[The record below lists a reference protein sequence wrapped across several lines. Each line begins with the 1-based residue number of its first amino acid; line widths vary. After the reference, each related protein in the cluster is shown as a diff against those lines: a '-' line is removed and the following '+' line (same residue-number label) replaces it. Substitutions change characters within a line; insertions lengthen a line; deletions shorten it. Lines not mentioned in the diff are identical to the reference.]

1 MESTKKE
8 GNISDVNRWPNW
20 GTKPYKVMPH
30 ISPESK
36 RIGETFRLRPTDVV
50 VLSFPKT
57 GTTWTQNCCE
67 QLRTRAGGYDFD
79 DITIRQPWI
88 EFAHDLGQ
96 DLDNDQVAPPRIF
109 KSHQLLSAVNP
120 GGKYLCI
127 VRDPEATLMSWF
139 AFQKAKGRPG
149 YAEYEDAN
157 EYIANKGA
165 DIFGEEC
172 CFGMNIWQMY
182 AEIWSARNDPSVKIL
197 VYEALVADG
206 PAYLNHLPMIAEFLG
221 IDDADEA
228 LYSKVAFLISR
239 DQMVKHVDAFDDHFI
254 TEKGRELGRAL
265 RVMEPAAKVRSIDG
279 KKKDTVLTEKTIE
292 WMEDRWLE
300 RMTPLTGHASYDEFA
315 AAIADLSATE
325 EEVEVVEQG
334 VRKSILRRRSSVT
347 LDQMPSLRRRR
358 ESLAPHE

>member
-1 MESTKKE
+1 MADNKKE
-8 GNISDVNRWPNW
+8 KNTWPNW

-30 ISPESK
+30 VSPESK
-36 RIGETFRLRPTDVV
+36 RRGETYKLHESDVV
-50 VLSFPKT
+50 VVSFPKT

-67 QLRTRAGGYDFD
+67 QLRTQAGGYDFD

-96 DLDNDQVAPPRIF
+96 DLDDDQISHPRIF
-109 KSHQLLSAVNP
+109 KSHQLLSAVNI

-157 EYIANKGA
+157 EYIADEGA
-165 DIFGEEC
+165 AIFGGEC
-172 CFGMNIWQMY
+172 CFGMSIWEMY

-221 IDDADEA
+221 IDDADDA
-228 LYSKVAFLISR
+228 LFSKVAFLVSR
-239 DQMVKHVDAFDDHFI
+239 DQMVKHVDVFDDHFI

-265 RVMEPAAKVRSIDG
+265 RVMEPAAKVRSVDG
-279 KKKDTVLTEKTIE
+279 KKKDTALTEKTIE
-292 WMEDRWLE
+292 WMEDQWLE

-315 AAIADLSATE
+315 AALSATE
-325 EEVEVVEQG
+325 EEVEVIEQG

>member
-1 MESTKKE
+1 MATEKKE
-8 GNISDVNRWPNW
+8 VNNSDTNRWPHW
-20 GTKPYKVMPH
+20 GTNPYNVMPH

-36 RIGETFRLRPTDVV
+36 RIGETHQLRPNDVV

-67 QLRTRAGGYDFD
+67 QLRTGAAGYDFE

-88 EFAHDLGQ
+88 EFAYDLGQ
-96 DLDNDQVAPPRIF
+96 DLADDQVADPRIF

-120 GGKYLCI
+120 GGKYICI

-165 DIFGEEC
+165 DIFSGAC
-172 CFGMNIWQMY
+172 CFGMNIWEMY
-182 AEIWSARNDPSVKIL
+182 AEIWSARNDPAVHIL

-206 PAYLNHLPMIAEFLG
+206 PAYLNHLPMISEFLG
-221 IDDADEA
+221 VEGADEA
-228 LYSKVAFLISR
+228 LFAKVAFLVSR

-254 TEKGRELGRAL
+254 TEKGREFGRAL
-265 RVMEPAAKVRSIDG
+265 KIMEPAAKVRIVDTKG
-279 KKKDTVLTEKTIE
+279 TVLTEKTIE
-292 WMEDRWLE
+292 WMEDQWLE

-315 AAIADLSATE
+315 AAIADLTATE

-334 VRKSILRRRSSVT
+334 IRKSILMRRSSVT
-347 LDQMPSLRRRR
+347 LGQMPSLRMRR

>member
-1 MESTKKE
+1 MAATEKKQE
-8 GNISDVNRWPNW
+8 NERWPHW
-20 GTKPYKVMPH
+20 GTNPYKVMPH

-36 RIGETFRLRPTDVV
+36 RIGETYQLRPTDVIV
-50 VLSFPKT
+50 VSFPKT

-67 QLRTRAGGYDFD
+67 QLRTGAGGYDFD

-96 DLDNDQVAPPRIF
+96 DLDDEQVANPRIF
-109 KSHQLLSAVNP
+109 KSHQLLSALNP

-149 YAEYEDAN
+149 YAEYEDVN

-165 DIFGEEC
+165 DVFGGEC

-206 PAYLNHLPMIAEFLG
+206 PAYLNHLPMIADFLG
-221 IDDADEA
+221 IDDADA
-228 LYSKVAFLISR
+228 SLYSKVAFLVSR
-239 DQMVKHVDAFDDHFI
+239 DQMVRNVGAFDDHFI

-265 RVMEPAAKVRSIDG
+265 RIMEPAAKVRSADG
-279 KKKDTVLTEKTIE
+279 KKKDTALTEKTEE
-292 WMEDRWLE
+292 WMEDQWLE

-315 AAIADLSATE
+315 AAIADLNANE
-325 EEVEVVEQG
+325 EEVEIIEEG
-334 VRKSILRRRSSVT
+334 VRKSVLRRRSSVT
-347 LDQMPSLRRRR
+347 VQQMPSLRNRR